1 MLNKVLIFSFFATA
15 AFSHDMTPA
24 YPDLKPSHV
33 SGVSKVEMS
42 LFNARSDVK
51 YYQIEVFD
59 KDWSNIPFS
68 ATYRVMKIEH
78 KDRKNFDVYIR
89 NIDIDRAVYVCTTSK
104 IAKSQSTKPFVASRI
119 CSRLDGP
126 QA

>member
-1 MLNKVLIFSFFATA
+1 MLNKVLIFSFFAIA

-33 SGVSKVEMS
+33 NGVSKVEMS

-59 KDWSNIPFS
+59 KNWANIPFS
-68 ATYRVMKIEH
+68 STYRIIKLEH
-78 KDRKNFDVYIR
+78 KERKNFDVYIR
-89 NIDIDRAVYVCTTSK
+89 NIDIDRAVYLCTTSK
-104 IAKSQSTKPFVASRI
+104 IIKSKSTRPFVASKI

>member
-1 MLNKVLIFSFFATA
+1 
-15 AFSHDMTPA
+15 MTPA
-24 YPDLKPSHV
+24 YPEIKPSYV
-33 SGVSKVEMS
+33 DGVSRVEMS
-42 LFNARSDVK
+42 LFNARSDVV

-78 KDRKNFDVYIR
+78 KERKNFDVYIR
-89 NIDIDRAVYVCTTSK
+89 NIDIDRAVYLCTTSK